1 MNGIEH
7 LPPWAAGLTAI
18 LLLIGASV
26 TLVGSLGL
34 LRLGSFYE
42 RVHAPTLGTTLGTV
56 SIAIA
61 SMVCFSVL
69 QSRPV
74 VHEILIVALAA
85 VTTPIALTVLV
96 GAARFRDTAERR
108 AQVDEPDVG

>member
-7 LPPWAAGLTAI
+7 LPPWAAALTAI
-18 LLLIGASV
+18 LVLIGAFV

-34 LRLGSFYE
+34 LRLGTFYE
-42 RVHAPTLGTTLGTV
+42 RVHAPTLGTTLGT
-56 SIAIA
+56 IFIA
-61 SMVCFSVL
+61 SASMLCFSVL

-74 VHEILIVALAA
+74 LHEFLIVALGL

-96 GAARFRDTAERR
+96 GAARFRDTAERA
-108 AQVDEPDVG
+108 AQVDEPEDG